1 MFNVFK
7 KELMWGGRSLTLET
21 GKMARQAHGSVLV
34 TYGETIVLCTV
45 VAEKEAKPDIDFFPL
60 TINYQEKMFAAGRI
74 PGGFFRREGKPSERE
89 TLICRLIDRPIRPLF
104 PSNYKNETQVVCTVL
119 SYDGENEPD
128 IVALIGASA
137 ALTISGLPFLGP
149 LAAAKIA
156 YKDGAFIL
164 NPTHKQLADTDLE
177 LIVAG
182 TSEGVLMVE
191 SEANEL
197 SEEIMLNAVMFGF
210 NAFQPVIDAIIQ
222 MAETCAKDPWDLP
235 AEPDYME
242 KLKARVKELCEPTLR
257 EVYVETKKQIRVTRL
272 KALKSEVAKI
282 LVEDEGYNSTK
293 VSSEIKK
300 LEQDIVRSRVLDG
313 KRIDGRETNQVRQ
326 ILAEVD
332 VLPRAHGSS
341 LFTRGETQVLSVL
354 TLGTAQDE
362 QIMDALEGE
371 YKENFML
378 HYNFPPYS
386 VGEVGRMSG
395 PGRREIG
402 HGKLAWRALH
412 PMLPTKE
419 AFPYTLRI
427 VSEVT
432 ESNGSSSMATVCSAS
447 LAMMTAGVPLRRPVA
462 GIAMGLIKE
471 ADRFMVISD
480 ILGDEDSLGDM
491 DFKVAGSER
500 GITALQ
506 MDIKITSIT
515 EEIMKIALSQA
526 QEGRMHILSKMA
538 EALETPRVHLNQ
550 NAPKI
555 TTMRIPK
562 DKIREVIGSGGS
574 VIRDIIEKTG
584 AKIDIDDNGTVRIA
598 AVTARS
604 ADAAIERIKS
614 IATDPE
620 VGEVYKGVIAKVAEF
635 GVMITFLGGRTG
647 LVHVSELT
655 QESRRGQLED
665 TYKIGAE
672 VTVRVVGF
680 DRGRIRLSMKGFEG
694 ASEMVAD
701 QAAGG

>member
-242 KLKARVKELCEPTLR
+242 KLKAR
-257 EVYVETKKQIRVTRL
+257 
-272 KALKSEVAKI
+272 
-282 LVEDEGYNSTK
+282 
-293 VSSEIKK
+293 
-300 LEQDIVRSRVLDG
+300 
-313 KRIDGRETNQVRQ
+313 
-326 ILAEVD
+326 
-332 VLPRAHGSS
+332 
-341 LFTRGETQVLSVL
+341 
-354 TLGTAQDE
+354 
-362 QIMDALEGE
+362 
-371 YKENFML
+371 
-378 HYNFPPYS
+378 
-386 VGEVGRMSG
+386 
-395 PGRREIG
+395 
-402 HGKLAWRALH
+402 
-412 PMLPTKE
+412 
-419 AFPYTLRI
+419 
-427 VSEVT
+427 
-432 ESNGSSSMATVCSAS
+432 
-447 LAMMTAGVPLRRPVA
+447 
-462 GIAMGLIKE
+462 
-471 ADRFMVISD
+471 
-480 ILGDEDSLGDM
+480 
-491 DFKVAGSER
+491 
-500 GITALQ
+500 
-506 MDIKITSIT
+506 
-515 EEIMKIALSQA
+515 
-526 QEGRMHILSKMA
+526 
-538 EALETPRVHLNQ
+538 
-550 NAPKI
+550 
-555 TTMRIPK
+555 
-562 DKIREVIGSGGS
+562 
-574 VIRDIIEKTG
+574 
-584 AKIDIDDNGTVRIA
+584 
-598 AVTARS
+598 
-604 ADAAIERIKS
+604 
-614 IATDPE
+614 
-620 VGEVYKGVIAKVAEF
+620 
-635 GVMITFLGGRTG
+635 
-647 LVHVSELT
+647 
-655 QESRRGQLED
+655 
-665 TYKIGAE
+665 
-672 VTVRVVGF
+672 
-680 DRGRIRLSMKGFEG
+680 
-694 ASEMVAD
+694 
-701 QAAGG
+701 